1 MLDYLFGKKPY
12 VKQDSVQ
19 ADVDVSLRPNRSL
32 RQSPDHMLGFIFSNY
47 RPLSLTC
54 I

>member
-19 ADVDVSLRPNRSL
+19 ADVDVSLRPNR
-32 RQSPDHMLGFIFSNY
+32 
-47 RPLSLTC
+47 PLVFASDVGVYFH
-54 I
+54 